1 MESSGHKIS
10 VKNSELNTQSIQ
22 AINNLLTIDINASTA
37 FKLAR
42 IIKEISSIFEDKKK
56 LEEKLVDKWADKDE
70 DGNIKFATDEN
81 GNIIEGSVVIKDMAS
96 FNAEMKEL
104 NSVDNILQYDKIEFK
119 DLGLETAKIQD
130 LMILDFLFY

>member
-1 MESSGHKIS
+1 M
-10 VKNSELNTQSIQ
+10 
-22 AINNLLTIDINASTA
+22 
-37 FKLAR
+37 
-42 IIKEISSIFEDKKK
+42 
-56 LEEKLVDKWADKDE
+56 
-70 DGNIKFATDEN
+70 
-81 GNIIEGSVVIKDMAS
+81 VIKDMAS